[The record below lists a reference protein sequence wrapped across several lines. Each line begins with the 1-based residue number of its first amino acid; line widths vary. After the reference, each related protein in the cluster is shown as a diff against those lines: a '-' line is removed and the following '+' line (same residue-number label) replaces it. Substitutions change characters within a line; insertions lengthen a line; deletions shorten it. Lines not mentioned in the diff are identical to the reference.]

1 MDKQLGNKS
10 ALFALSKVRNTS
22 TSGSNLCSLRQPT
35 PSRQHP
41 GVGQGEGRGTTPSAL
56 LARGVDPTPQR
67 GPAPGGSPISGLTT
81 CHPHPPCGCLLSSPQ
96 PETRGCFG
104 EGGGGAEVNSSR
116 DLVSEVH
123 WADLF
128 GQDPCGSGGS
138 LWHKLW
144 RNSFTAVTRKCD
156 SCCGYSS
163 VRGLQD
169 QKEKSSKQ
177 KKKSSKIKRAAEF
190 YLDAS
195 EADEGVL
202 TGLAPGAPALAPP
215 QLGCGFQRWGTDPA

>member
-1 MDKQLGNKS
+1 MGHKREWKS
-10 ALFALSKVRNTS
+10 KESFEAGAGEHAIKPSRIPSSHPTQAKLYSSHGQAIREQISPV
-22 TSGSNLCSLRQPT
+22 CSL
-35 PSRQHP
+35 
-41 GVGQGEGRGTTPSAL
+41 QGEKHLHTWQQPLLPQTTHSQQAAPRGGTGGGKRDHSIRSPGTWGGS
-56 LARGVDPTPQR
+56 TPQR

-81 CHPHPPCGCLLSSPQ
+81 CHPHPPCRCLLSSPQ

-144 RNSFTAVTRKCD
+144 RNSFTAVTRKM
-156 SCCGYSS
+156 
-163 VRGLQD
+163 
-169 QKEKSSKQ
+169 
-177 KKKSSKIKRAAEF
+177 
-190 YLDAS
+190 
-195 EADEGVL
+195 
-202 TGLAPGAPALAPP
+202 
-215 QLGCGFQRWGTDPA
+215 

>member
-1 MDKQLGNKS
+1 MQDWNFKRWDIKGSGKAKRALKLGQESTRSNRAEFPAPTPRRQSFTAPMDKQLGNKS

-22 TSGSNLCSLRQPT
+22 TPGSNLCSLRQPT

-81 CHPHPPCGCLLSSPQ
+81 CHPHPPCRCLLSSPQ

-144 RNSFTAVTRKCD
+144 RNSFTAVTRKM
-156 SCCGYSS
+156 
-163 VRGLQD
+163 
-169 QKEKSSKQ
+169 
-177 KKKSSKIKRAAEF
+177 
-190 YLDAS
+190 
-195 EADEGVL
+195 
-202 TGLAPGAPALAPP
+202 
-215 QLGCGFQRWGTDPA
+215 

>member
-1 MDKQLGNKS
+1 MQDWNFKRWDIKGSGKAKRALKLGQESTRSNRAEFPAPTPHRQSFTAPMDKQLGNKS

-22 TSGSNLCSLRQPT
+22 TPGSNLCSLRQPT

-144 RNSFTAVTRKCD
+144 RNSFTAVTRKM
-156 SCCGYSS
+156 
-163 VRGLQD
+163 
-169 QKEKSSKQ
+169 
-177 KKKSSKIKRAAEF
+177 
-190 YLDAS
+190 
-195 EADEGVL
+195 
-202 TGLAPGAPALAPP
+202 
-215 QLGCGFQRWGTDPA
+215 